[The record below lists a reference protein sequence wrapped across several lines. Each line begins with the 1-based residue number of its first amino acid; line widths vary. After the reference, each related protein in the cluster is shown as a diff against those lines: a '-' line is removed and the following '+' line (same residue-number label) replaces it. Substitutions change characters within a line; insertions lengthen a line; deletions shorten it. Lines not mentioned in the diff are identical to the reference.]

1 MTKQLT
7 FLLFIGV
14 FYQTHAQIVRRS
26 IVGRIGNDSIS
37 VESIHI
43 VNKNTKKGTISNKYG
58 MFKIPVKVNDTLV
71 FDGIQFQ
78 KKELRITKKM
88 LRNRTLDVALI
99 QKINK
104 LQTIEIK
111 NINLSGELLNDAKKV
126 KKPISMV
133 SKNALDFGKIDFNVV
148 DDIDAID
155 RQKAPNPYGGDASL
169 RFNAGANLLGLV
181 SFMLNPAIKVISKIG
196 QRKRKLK
203 KAKKEY
209 HKIALTVPNK
219 IRAEL
224 GDAFFVNQLKIPKNK
239 IDAFIIYC
247 RPKGVVDL
255 YMNSKKIEL
264 IQVLMSESKDF
275 NKD

>member
-14 FYQTHAQIVRRS
+14 FYQTNAQIVRRS
-26 IVGRIGNDSIS
+26 IIGRISNDSIS

-88 LRNRTLDVALI
+88 FKSKTVDVILA

-104 LQTIEIK
+104 LQTVEIK

-126 KKPISMV
+126 KKPVSMV
-133 SKNALDFGKIDFNVV
+133 SKNALDFSNIDFNVV
-148 DDIDAID
+148 DNIDAID
-155 RQKAPNPYGGDASL
+155 RMEAPNPFKGTNAQAQPGGNIL
-169 RFNAGANLLGLV
+169 GLLGFVLK
-181 SFMLNPAIKVISKIG
+181 PAINGISKIG
-196 QRKRKLK
+196 RRKRKLK
-203 KAKKEY
+203 HAKKKRQ
-209 HKIALTVPNK
+209 KIALTVPNK
-219 IRAEL
+219 IRAEF
-224 GDAFFVNQLKIPKNK
+224 GDTFFVNQLKIPKNK
-239 IDAFIIYC
+239 IDAFILYC
-247 RPKGVVDL
+247 ESKGIVDL
-255 YMNSKKIEL
+255 YMNDKKIEL
-264 IQVLMSESKDF
+264 IQVLIKESKVF
-275 NKD
+275 KKD